1 MSLTDEQINTLNFDS
16 VQTFDS
22 DQKSLFV
29 NDIDSSKGSSSV
41 STTAHIIPSTQH
53 AQHQHTIT
61 ASVPHQPQLTTT
73 IHMSPNLIEKSK
85 QALEVNLKQRIFFK
99 KIIFL

>member
-1 MSLTDEQINTLNFDS
+1 MSLTDEQINLLNFDS

-22 DQKSLFV
+22 DQKSLFA
-29 NDIDSSKGSSSV
+29 NNIDSSIGKSSV

-53 AQHQHTIT
+53 QNSIT
-61 ASVPHQPQLTTT
+61 ASVPNQPQLTTT

-85 QALEVNLKQRIFFK
+85 QSFEVN
-99 KIIFL
+99 